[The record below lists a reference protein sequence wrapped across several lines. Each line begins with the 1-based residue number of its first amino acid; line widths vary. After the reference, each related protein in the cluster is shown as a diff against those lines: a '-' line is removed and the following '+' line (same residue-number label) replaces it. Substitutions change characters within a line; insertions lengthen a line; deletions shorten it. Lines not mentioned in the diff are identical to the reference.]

1 MLTDRKNKCLGQ
13 IGRDSL
19 TARIKPGLVF
29 GLVLASLPGCALVEI
44 RSKSKTGPEFRHRGA
59 DRTDSIRRY
68 AQQGL

>member
-1 MLTDRKNKCLGQ
+1 MVVGHESFVL
-13 IGRDSL
+13 IGRTYL
-19 TARIKPGLVF
+19 MAKVKQGLSF